1 MKPSSDQSELIN
13 NIDVHPEN
21 LIVRQLDNLKIS
33 FNLNFDLP
41 EGSKIILR
49 LRGGRNNKNDWYH
62 LQPFDQE
69 KKGFLQLKTSPE
81 RNFLPI
87 LFTGKQ
93 LLVKYLFVDK
103 GLGKGTNIQFTIQ
116 NTLVQSIAE
125 NEKKIEISFEFP
137 DGKLLVVEEPPTI
150 NIIHSNTENVE
161 LIAPSMT
168 TLNDPFKIFIRVED
182 KYHNLIENFNETIKL
197 YKKDKSGNRTYLKSL
212 KFKETDG
219 GFYKY
224 DKITRNKPGLFYI
237 EAEYQNK
244 YYISNPI
251 ICEKRRSNKRIYWGY
266 IHGHT
271 NKSDGMRSP
280 EEYFKNLKRAGLDF
294 GTNTEH
300 DHLYETSEKDFK
312 EIKEIVENNN
322 VENEFITIFGYEYGT
337 WYTGYGDICIYYKDN
352 SLPILRS
359 EINKYNSTIK
369 INRNLEPYYR
379 KVLMIGHHTA
389 LKPGYRNWEYFNNK
403 LERLVEI
410 YSSWGNQENS
420 YEDGNP
426 LPPRYKFFGY
436 GPFARKRGAILGRE
450 RSYVQ
455 DALQRGYKLGFT
467 AGGDDHLGLYPSG
480 DIDMDNGIYPPGIM
494 AVWAEDLT
502 RESIWNALIN
512 RKCYGTTGPRII
524 IKFSLQNYTMGDII
538 EMSENPSFES
548 SREFK
553 IKIISPLNVERVQ
566 IIRNKKVIKHFTG
579 GTNLF
584 EEKLEDLESLKNIF
598 LDHIQK
604 NEKFVY
610 YYVRILLEEN
620 NMAWTSPIWIV
631 ETGND

>member
-369 INRNLEPYYR
+369 INRNLEPYYQ

-410 YSSWGNQENS
+410 YSSWGNHENS

-436 GPFARKRGAILGRE
+436 GSFARKRGAILGRE
-450 RSYVQ
+450 GSYVQ

-502 RESIWNALIN
+502 RESIWNALID

-538 EMSENPSFES
+538 EMSENPSFKS

-553 IKIISPLNVERVQ
+553 IKIISPLKVESVQ
-566 IIRNKKVIKHFTG
+566 IVRNKKAIKHFTG

-584 EEKLEDLESLKNIF
+584 EEKFEDLESLKNIF

-604 NEKFVY
+604 SEKFVY